1 MRLYFRGRMVRS
13 VSRYTGRKVVSRRRL
28 TLRPD
33 FIARLKQ
40 ADRASLLVST
50 ALASTLVIGT
60 LFAPTHALAQTTT
73 CTGGPGPGPTPIL
86 EATTAP
92 IICVNTDD
100 RTSNGTSPDAINLST
115 TGNANYITL
124 YNSGILTAVDDGID
138 TSTTGNNSFITIENV
153 GAITAG
159 DDGISATTN
168 GDSSSINITNSGFLD
183 ATFGIY
189 THTYGSNSAATVTN
203 SGDINASYVGIL
215 ALADGNNNDVTVTN
229 TGDIVA
235 QGAPR
240 AAGIVVDTYADD
252 GDITITNSG
261 DITADYAGIVSYAG
275 GSGSDNQVENSGNIF
290 SGVYGIAAITVGD
303 GSNVDVQNSRYID
316 AGTFGIY
323 ALTVGNDSATKIE
336 NSGNITAGGTGIFA
350 QAYGNANGAYSN
362 ASIEIDNS
370 GDIVSNGTV
379 NAGAIYVATLGD
391 ANGAYSNT
399 GIDIDNA
406 GDLTAERAGIVAG
419 TFGDANGAGSNAGIE
434 IDNAGAIASG
444 YYGIYAVT
452 KGSANGAYSNVGIDI
467 ENWGDITSGGSG
479 IFAQTFG
486 SATGFA
492 SNAGI
497 HIDNEA
503 DITAGDFGIEAQTF
517 GANAG
522 VTIDNDGDITA
533 ALNDPVDPPS
543 AADGIYAFTAGPN
556 SPIHIENEGNIT
568 VYGAFVPLPPPY
580 SDQSAGV
587 YDAMYAVS
595 VGGHSGITV
604 VNSGHLT
611 TNYGEVIDIRTYGG
625 VADPPIPPDQPVP
638 DNLKVGPTYS
648 PVTVINFGDIDSGDD
663 GIEICTAGLRNTNC
677 RGGGGNSPVLVKNYG
692 HINANYVDIDAV
704 TYGPNSP
711 ITFYNFGD
719 AVAGEESL
727 DSETSGDNSPIL
739 IVNYGNLNAGIDGIS
754 GATSAYAQGDDSPI
768 TIRNYGDITAGE
780 VGIYASTGQNF
791 PSNGSPIDIFTS
803 GTVVAAYDGIYAHTD
818 GEDSPISIVNA
829 GSLTGGDVGDER
841 DFAGIYAV
849 TEGDDIS
856 IVNTGSISAV
866 SGLAIDTEGGA
877 TEIVNEGLITGR
889 VDLTEEDDSFDN
901 SGTFEA
907 RGESDFGDGDDV
919 FSNSGVVHAIG
930 ETSFVNLEVFENAGL
945 ISMVNGSPRDVFTIE
960 GPVAFSALSGSRLA
974 VDAKL
979 GGAGSKADLLVID
992 GDVDGKTRVSV
1003 NNAGGAGAFNKAGI
1017 PVVEVTGSVGPK
1029 DFVLKGGPVDAG
1041 FFRYDLF
1048 FEPGDPNVFELRSA
1062 IGQNAFVLPQLTTA
1076 MQDLWHSTSDTW
1088 FDRTADLRVALYGVP
1103 GMAALPASSKLE
1115 AAGPAPGYQTIYP
1128 GLWARGSFGELNRD
1142 ASVSFSSFG
1151 PTTAHLNR
1159 DQRTGDFQAGVD
1171 FGTRDLLG
1179 PGDAL
1184 IFGVL
1189 GGFVVSELDYDQLAQ
1204 SFDLNGGQVGAYAT
1218 YLNGGLFL
1226 DTLFKADFVDLDPK
1240 STVGFAGS
1248 LDAQNFGVRLDSGY
1262 RFGGFG
1268 PGMFFEPLAT
1278 IGVVDSE
1285 IDNFTQGGNRVNFDD
1300 GTSVRGRLGLRLGA
1314 SMKAGAMTVE
1324 PFVIGSIWHEFE
1336 DDNRTA
1342 LVSSGTLFSL
1352 ADNFQDTWG
1361 EVSAGI
1367 NLFNLGAGASGF
1379 GKVDVVFG
1387 DDIDGVGGQLGVR
1400 YKW

>member
-1 MRLYFRGRMVRS
+1 MHLYFRGRRVRN
-13 VSRYTGRKVVSRRRL
+13 VSRYTGRKVVSRRHH
-28 TLRPD
+28 TLSPTLLM
-33 FIARLKQ
+33 RLKQ
-40 ADRASLLVST
+40 ADRFSLLVST
-50 ALASTLVIGT
+50 ALASTLVIAA
-60 LFAPTHALAQTTT
+60 LFAPTPVSAQTTT

-92 IICVNTDD
+92 IICVNNDD
-100 RTSNGTSPDAINLST
+100 RSSNGTSPDAINLST
-115 TGNANYITL
+115 TGGGNFITL
-124 YNSGILTAVDDGID
+124 YNSGTLKAADDGID
-138 TSTTGNNSFITIENV
+138 TGTTGNDGFITIENV
-153 GAITAG
+153 G
-159 DDGISATTN
+159 
-168 GDSSSINITNSGFLD
+168 
-183 ATFGIY
+183 
-189 THTYGSNSAATVTN
+189 
-203 SGDINASYVGIL
+203 DINAGASGIR
-215 ALADGNNNDVTVTN
+215 TQTS
-229 TGDIVA
+229 GDA
-235 QGAPR
+235 NGAYSN
-240 AAGIVVDTYADD
+240 AGID
-252 GDITITNSG
+252 ITNSG
-261 DITADYAGIVSYAG
+261 DIVSNGVVDAGAIYTVTQGSANGAYSNTGIVIDNEGDLTADRAGIV
-275 GSGSDNQVENSGNIF
+275 
-290 SGVYGIAAITVGD
+290 
-303 GSNVDVQNSRYID
+303 
-316 AGTFGIY
+316 AGTF
-323 ALTVGNDSATKIE
+323 
-336 NSGNITAGGTGIFA
+336 
-350 QAYGNANGAYSN
+350 GNANGAYSN
-362 ASIEIDNS
+362 AGIEIDNE
-370 GDIVSNGTV
+370 
-379 NAGAIYVATLGD
+379 GAIDSGVYGIYAKTNGS
-391 ANGAYSNT
+391 ANGAYSNA

-406 GDLTAERAGIVAG
+406 GDI
-419 TFGDANGAGSNAGIE
+419 NAGR
-434 IDNAGAIASG
+434 D
-444 YYGIYAVT
+444 GIL
-452 KGSANGAYSNVGIDI
+452 
-467 ENWGDITSGGSG
+467 
-479 IFAQTFG
+479 AQTFG
-486 SATGFA
+486 SAIGFG
-492 SNAGI
+492 SNVGI
-497 HIDNEA
+497 HIDNEGNIA
-503 DITAGDFGIEAQTF
+503 AGNFGIRAQTF

-522 VTIDNDGDITA
+522 VIIDNDGNIVA
-533 ALNDPVDPPS
+533 ALNDPTNPPS
-543 AADGIYAFTAGPN
+543 AADGIYAFTTGAN
-556 SPIHIENEGNIT
+556 SPIIIHNEGDIN

-595 VGGHSGITV
+595 VGGNSGITV

-611 TNYGEVIDIRTYGG
+611 TQYGEVIDIRTYGG
-625 VADPPIPPDQPVP
+625 VADPAIPPDQPVP

-663 GIEICTAGLRNTNC
+663 AIEICTAGLRNTNC

-719 AVAGEESL
+719 TVAGEEAL
-727 DSETSGDNSPIL
+727 DSETSGDNSSIL
-739 IVNYGNLNAGIDGIS
+739 IINRGNLDAGIDGIS
-754 GATSAYAQGDDSPI
+754 GNTSAYSQGDDSPV
-768 TIRNYGDITAGE
+768 TIRNYGDIVAGE
-780 VGIYASTGQNF
+780 TGIYAHTGQNF
-791 PSNGSPIDIFTS
+791 PSARSPINIYTN
-803 GTVVAAYDGIYAHTD
+803 GTVVAAYNGIYAVTD
-818 GEDSPISIVNA
+818 GPDSPITIVNA
-829 GSLTGGDVGDER
+829 GSLTGGNESAYGDT
-841 DFAGIYAV
+841 FAGIYAA
-849 TEGDDIS
+849 TDGDSDIT
-856 IVNTGSISAV
+856 IVNTGSITAESL
-866 SGLAIDTEGGA
+866 LAIDTEGGA
-877 TEIVNEGLITGR
+877 TEIVNEGLIIGR
-889 VDLTEEDDSFDN
+889 VDLTEEGDSFDN

-907 RGESDFGDGDDV
+907 REESDFGDGEDV
-919 FSNSGVVHAIG
+919 FSNSGVVHALG
-930 ETSFVNLEVFENAGL
+930 KTSFVNLEAFENDGL
-945 ISMVNGSPRDVFTIE
+945 ISMVDGSPRNVFSIE
-960 GPVAFSALSGSRLA
+960 GSVAFSALSGSQLA

-992 GDVDGKTRVSV
+992 GDVDGKTAVSV

-1088 FDRTADLRVALYGVP
+1088 FDRTADLRMALYGVP

-1115 AAGPAPGYQTIYP
+1115 PAGPAPGYQTIYP

-1171 FGTRDLLG
+1171 FGTRDVLG

-1189 GGFVVSELDYDQLAQ
+1189 AGFVVSELDYDQLVQ

-1262 RFGGFG
+1262 RFGGFA

-1285 IDNFTQGGNRVNFDD
+1285 IDNFTQGANRVNFDD
-1300 GTSVRGRLGLRLGA
+1300 GTSVRGRLGLRLGT
-1314 SMKAGAMTVE
+1314 SMRAGTLTVE
-1324 PFVIGSIWHEFE
+1324 PFLIGSVWHEFE
-1336 DDNRTA
+1336 DSNNAR
-1342 LVSSGTLFSL
+1342 LWSSGTLFSL

-1379 GKVDVVFG
+1379 GKVDVTFG
-1387 DDIDGVGGQLGVR
+1387 DDIDGVGGQVGVR